1 MAINRVLGDGLTNS
15 SKVVKK
21 WNYEYQYLIY
31 ATQGYQKPL
40 NQKSTLLSLV
50 KILEDWL
57 VKRV

>member
-21 WNYEYQYLIY
+21 WNYAYQYLIY

-50 KILEDWL
+50 RFLEDWL